1 MLNNFLAKVKKGEAP
16 AGSGAKSSAVRTYES
31 ALVNPKSTEFEVNN
45 WILSDFVVNQLVP
58 VVGWHPF
65 PLPELVLM
73 SGAVVRFQ
81 PKAIFE
87 WGTHIGKSARV
98 FYETIK
104 AFNVKATVHSFD
116 LPDDVE
122 HVEHPHEQRGMLVKG
137 FKEVKLYQ
145 EDGVSGAL
153 RITKKYKLKDK
164 DLLFFVDGD
173 HSYESVKRELNAII
187 KNHPGAKVL
196 LHDTLYQSKDSKY
209 NIGPWKAI
217 DEFLKTHKRYK
228 RLSTSTGLPGMT
240 LLY

>member
-1 MLNNFLAKVKKGEAP
+1 MINKFRKKPAP
-16 AGSGAKSSAVRTYES
+16 AATPALELKKYPSAQ
-31 ALVNPKSTEFEVNN
+31 VNPKSTEFEVNN
-45 WILSDFVVNQLVP
+45 WIISEFVVNELVP

-65 PLPELVLM
+65 PLTELVLM

-98 FYETIK
+98 FYETIR
-104 AFNVKATVHSFD
+104 AFNINATVHSFD

-137 FKEVKLYQ
+137 LNKVKLYQ
-145 EDGVSGAL
+145 EDGVTGAL
-153 RITKKYKLKDK
+153 RVTKKYKLKDK

-196 LHDTLYQSKDSKY
+196 LHDTLYQSKDSGY

-217 DEFLKTHKRYK
+217 EEFLKKHKEYQ
-228 RLSTSTGLPGMT
+228 RLSTATGLPGMT